1 MAPAQQGARQRARRE
16 LRKAQLRS
24 ETQSL
29 ADLSVST
36 PYMSKFTETVEDQEI
51 AGEVKDSPSGKIS
64 KENGIVTEEKLS
76 GATIPLIENK
86 NQLAQTAPPTGPRST
101 YARVVKDSSEQ
112 LDRSKIADVLQRFA
126 GPAPPPLRG
135 FPAFPQPNPQR
146 QNMQLGSG
154 RLQNTNKL
162 GAHLLEMPR

>member
-1 MAPAQQGARQRARRE
+1 MAPARQGARQRARRE

-29 ADLSVST
+29 ADFSAST

-51 AGEVKDSPSGKIS
+51 AGEVKDSPSGKIL
-64 KENGIVTEEKLS
+64 KENGIVTEETLS

-86 NQLAQTAPPTGPRST
+86 NPLAHTAPPTGPRST